1 VLNKSIA
8 AFPQKSARTQVARM
22 STAEATQHLLASLE
36 SALSASPHVPRNRV
50 RLEHRDGRVVVRG
63 RVTSYYQKQMAQEA
77 LLRVEGVELL
87 ENQLEVHW
95 A

>member
-1 VLNKSIA
+1 MPTTVD
-8 AFPQKSARTQVARM
+8 PQQR
-22 STAEATQHLLASLE
+22 LLRDLE
-36 SALSASPHVPRNRV
+36 SALSASPHVPRHRV

-63 RVTSYYQKQMAQEA
+63 RVASYYQKQMTQEA
-77 LLRVEGVELL
+77 LLRVEGVEQL